1 MREDYYLTINIKA
14 NDRRLHDDLVVT
26 LESVRDDLS
35 GIKSVDIYLV
45 DNDKISIANMHPDE
59 LREGKWMN
67 DSGFKDSGFKDT
79 GFNDTGSHDTSFLD
93 TWMVPGKN

>member
-1 MREDYYLTINIKA
+1 MREDYCLSINIKA
-14 NDRRLHDDLVVT
+14 NDRSLLDDLVVT

-45 DNDKISIANMHPDE
+45 DDEKISIANMQPDE

-67 DSGFKDSGFKDT
+67 DS
-79 GFNDTGSHDTSFLD
+79 SFLD
-93 TWMVPGKN
+93 TWMVPRKS

>member
-1 MREDYYLTINIKA
+1 MREDYCLSINIKA
-14 NDRRLHDDLVVT
+14 SDRRLLDDLVVT

-45 DNDKISIANMHPDE
+45 DNEKISIANMHPDE

-67 DSGFKDSGFKDT
+67 DSGFKDT
-79 GFNDTGSHDTSFLD
+79 GFNDSSFLD
-93 TWMVPGKN
+93 TWMLPRKS